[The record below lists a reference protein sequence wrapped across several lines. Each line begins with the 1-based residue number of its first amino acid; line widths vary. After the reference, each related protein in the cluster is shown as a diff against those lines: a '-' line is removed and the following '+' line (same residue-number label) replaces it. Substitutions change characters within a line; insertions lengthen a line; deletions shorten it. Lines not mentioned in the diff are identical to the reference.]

1 MKMTHICIRAAF
13 LAAAMLAA
21 TAAPAEEQAPASYQN
36 LLTPLLAGGTDV
48 LGNPLAYPE
57 GGVHVTSAIVTIPP
71 GGTTG
76 LHSHEVP
83 LFAHI
88 LEGELTVDYGE
99 KGSRTYRAGDS
110 VLEAVDWPHEGT
122 NTGAVPM
129 RLLAVYMGGG
139 DAANTVPL
147 P

>member
-1 MKMTHICIRAAF
+1 MKHLSLAAF
-13 LAAAMLAA
+13 AVLAFACPVAAEDQTGL
-21 TAAPAEEQAPASYQN
+21 QYQN
-36 LLTPLLAGGTDV
+36 LLTPLLSGGIDV
-48 LGNPLAYPE
+48 LGNPLRYPE
-57 GGVHVTSAIVTIPP
+57 GDVNITTAFVTIPP

-99 KGSRTYRAGDS
+99 GRIKTYRAGDS
-110 VLEAVDWPHEGT
+110 VFEAMDIPHNGT
-122 NTGAVPM
+122 NTGDVPM

-139 DAANTVPL
+139 DKANTVPH
-147 P
+147 